1 MTSGVASGPCNRCP
15 QGRERAGRPLVD
27 AAHPIR
33 GGLRIRSPSGL
44 SLPPPLRLVSCFGT
58 AWLGFACRLPPE
70 PSVPIRHLSNERA
83 PTMGDR
89 LRSGAHMQGFVMI
102 QLASH
107 DWSEALQIERQD
119 KVRARASVVRWAK
132 TLKGNEKPI
141 GESGGFLG
149 GFKQRNS
156 KQLCTKKTIKADLSL
171 ERSQLHKRR
180 KTFEASKDEYCPVK
194 KDMQKIRD
202 SSVGITEGESVAKVV
217 VEPEKAPQHHH
228 DPGSPLITEVKD
240 LTEPLVNMIGQ
251 QVIEEPQKEAS
262 VEQFKTCVG
271 VSVERSKTEIHLD
284 NMSTFPLVEKY
295 LLDNEDSHVKSQT
308 VPTVACRSSGTN
320 NQSICYWVSSLPL
333 NANENFLAGEQE
345 DHKIQK
351 IGLNEHQTP
360 GVMGANFV
368 ASEEVTCKFLLTEEG
383 ICHIVNEDQN
393 NGLGAV
399 TVIPVSLTATDI
411 GTCINCNYSDTMS
424 KDAFSHLVCENG
436 HVPGNG
442 MHACG
447 KTMHACE
454 ANGKY
459 Q

>member
-1 MTSGVASGPCNRCP
+1 MFGIDAC
-15 QGRERAGRPLVD
+15 ERVQ
-27 AAHPIR
+27 
-33 GGLRIRSPSGL
+33 
-44 SLPPPLRLVSCFGT
+44 FG
-58 AWLGFACRLPPE
+58 E
-70 PSVPIRHLSNERA
+70 
-83 PTMGDR
+83 
-89 LRSGAHMQGFVMI
+89 
-102 QLASH
+102 
-107 DWSEALQIERQD
+107 
-119 KVRARASVVRWAK
+119 
-132 TLKGNEKPI
+132 
-141 GESGGFLG
+141 
-149 GFKQRNS
+149 RNS